1 MEFQAT
7 VTMINLALLTNVS
20 LIYEV
25 SVVPGRNAVLQRFDL
40 TLKKNAFVIL
50 RDTPNAMLNNY
61 FASCLRNIKPTV
73 SSAMR
78 STVTLA
84 KPSVLDVFITDLV

>member
-40 TLKKNAFVIL
+40 TFKK
-50 RDTPNAMLNNY
+50 ML
-61 FASCLRNIKPTV
+61 L
-73 SSAMR
+73 
-78 STVTLA
+78 
-84 KPSVLDVFITDLV
+84 

>member
-25 SVVPGRNAVLQRFDL
+25 SVVPVRYAVLQRFDL
-40 TLKKNAFVIL
+40 TF
-50 RDTPNAMLNNY
+50 
-61 FASCLRNIKPTV
+61 
-73 SSAMR
+73 
-78 STVTLA
+78 
-84 KPSVLDVFITDLV
+84 